1 MEPIVDTNLQLQE
14 RLAACEEQYGL
25 HFAGHPR
32 VTRDPDMLAA
42 LIVEVDRLCEVED
55 PDVAK
60 MAAQARE
67 VYRGEWQAI
76 RDAHDQAGAAGRA
89 VAQLG
94 RRASLTMHRY
104 NRHFAGQARPGRD
117 LGLLAE
123 TVADL
128 RGLEKALADLSA
140 DAAGQAQGFI
150 SVLMRE
156 QTAIV
161 AARRQGALHHQA
173 AGWGTA
179 ANTLLDTYQR
189 LCLGRR
195 QLAVR
200 PEVLRRLAQ
209 QMDTVLEAMR
219 AIKEHGLELEH
230 HDEALGHLGDQLTAW
245 QMEHAELS
253 NLRQHAHADDLGE
266 VLNAELDDLLNEYN
280 AHVNAG
286 VPQKA
291 VLVGLCD
298 RADELERQ
306 LRDRAD
312 LRTEWHVAADA
323 LAHLCMAH
331 DAGQ

>member
-1 MEPIVDTNLQLQE
+1 MEPTVNTTLQLQE

-42 LIVEVDRLCEVED
+42 LIVEVERLSSVSD
-55 PDVAK
+55 PAVANL
-60 MAAQARE
+60 AAQALQ

-76 RDAHDQAGAAGRA
+76 CDAHARAGATGRV

-104 NRHFAGQARPGRD
+104 NRHFAGQGRPGRD
-117 LGLLAE
+117 VGLLEE

-128 RGLEKALADLSA
+128 RALQQPLTDLSA
-140 DAAGQAQGFI
+140 EAAATVQNFV
-150 SVLMRE
+150 SVLVRE

-161 AARRQGALHHQA
+161 AARRQGALQHQA
-173 AGWGTA
+173 AAWGTA

-189 LCLGRR
+189 QCLGRR

-200 PEVLRRLAQ
+200 PEVLARLAS
-209 QMDTVLEAMR
+209 QMAKVLEAMR
-219 AIKEHGLELEH
+219 AIKDHGLALQH

-245 QMEHAELS
+245 QAEHAELA
-253 NLRQHAHADDLGE
+253 NLRQRASADDLGE
-266 VLNAELDDLLNEYN
+266 VLNAELDDLLNDYN
-280 AHVNAG
+280 AHVSAG
-286 VPQKA
+286 APQK
-291 VLVGLCD
+291 VILVGLCD

-306 LRDRAD
+306 LRDRTD
-312 LRTEWHVAADA
+312 MRTEWHVAADA
-323 LAHLCMAH
+323 LAHLCIAY
-331 DAGQ
+331 DAGG